1 MRVVAPRRF
10 DLDEPVAVHADAH
23 FAIAVHTPERQV
35 VQQLV
40 GDDDMRRSAQGR
52 AGAHAVD
59 RGQRRTRAGAHVDGL
74 VVYVASCERAEH
86 LRRERA
92 VARAD
97 LGDPDRLRF
106 AEGGEQLGHNGAQ
119 HRSEHRVDVR
129 AGDEVAGCPDRRI
142 FVEATRTVE
151 RAFHELGERDGAVVA
166 DRAADRLR
174 HLLAHGEEYAAVHA
188 WENPGVVDEL
198 RLAASV
204 VAGRDGAGGLELLV
218 IERSRSSRFL
228 PGYVAFPG
236 GATDPG
242 DAVLAAEWFGTE
254 DEISRACAIRELSEE
269 TALVVTVDGMGPIGS
284 WDPLSPV
291 GMAPPSPDQLP
302 EIAHWIAPEE
312 VPVRFDARY
321 YAAEGFDGLEP
332 TPDGSEAAS
341 AWWTTAQELLAGHD
355 AGTRKLY
362 WPTYFTLTHLAT
374 CSSVA
379 DLLALRFE
387 TREPTNEDVERMPR
401 STFWQD

>member
-1 MRVVAPRRF
+1 
-10 DLDEPVAVHADAH
+10 
-23 FAIAVHTPERQV
+23 
-35 VQQLV
+35 
-40 GDDDMRRSAQGR
+40 
-52 AGAHAVD
+52 
-59 RGQRRTRAGAHVDGL
+59 
-74 VVYVASCERAEH
+74 
-86 LRRERA
+86 
-92 VARAD
+92 
-97 LGDPDRLRF
+97 
-106 AEGGEQLGHNGAQ
+106 
-119 HRSEHRVDVR
+119 
-129 AGDEVAGCPDRRI
+129 
-142 FVEATRTVE
+142 
-151 RAFHELGERDGAVVA
+151 
-166 DRAADRLR
+166 
-174 HLLAHGEEYAAVHA
+174 
-188 WENPGVVDEL
+188 
-198 RLAASV
+198 
-204 VAGRDGAGGLELLV
+204 
-218 IERSRSSRFL
+218 
-228 PGYVAFPG
+228 VAFPG

-242 DAVLAAEWFGTE
+242 DAMLAAEWFGTQ

-291 GMAPPSPDQLP
+291 GIAPPSPDQLP

-341 AWWTTAQELLAGHD
+341 AWWTTAQELLAEHD

-379 DLLALRFE
+379 ELLALRFE

-401 STFWQD
+401 TTFWQD